1 MDLIIVLS
9 SGSEADLVLYVY
21 KIVNVD
27 WTDRIDLNYIF
38 ILSPP
43 CYWAEHHWII
53 KMYQSS
59 ISLSLSIM
67 KGHTLH

>member
-1 MDLIIVLS
+1 MAPWTRVRTDKRNMDLIIVLS

-21 KIVNVD
+21 KIINVD

-43 CYWAEHHWII
+43 CY
-53 KMYQSS
+53 
-59 ISLSLSIM
+59 
-67 KGHTLH
+67 

>member
-1 MDLIIVLS
+1 MAPWTKVRTDKRNMDLIIVLS

-43 CYWAEHHWII
+43 CYWAEHHC
-53 KMYQSS
+53 
-59 ISLSLSIM
+59 
-67 KGHTLH
+67 